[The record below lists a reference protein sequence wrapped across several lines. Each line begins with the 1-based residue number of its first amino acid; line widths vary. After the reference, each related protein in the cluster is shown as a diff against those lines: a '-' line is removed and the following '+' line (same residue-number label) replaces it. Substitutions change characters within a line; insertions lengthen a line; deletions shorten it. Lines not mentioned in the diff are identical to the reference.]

1 MAKTPHSQ
9 LIVLQSSGT
18 AMLQF
23 IHYGWKMISVAFW
36 LGHNPQLLYM
46 RRLPFQD
53 RVRVRASTSG
63 MVRISFIIRVRD
75 RVRVRFRDRDRVRF
89 RVRVRD
95 RVRVRVR
102 VGLMIGLGIL
112 FGLLLHVGLWLSLKV
127 DDGRR
132 SRKVCRRR

>member
-9 LIVLQSSGT
+9 LIVLQSSAT
-18 AMLQF
+18 AVLQF
-23 IHYGWKMISVAFW
+23 IHYVWKMISVAFW
-36 LGHNPQLLYM
+36 LGHNPQVFYM
-46 RRLPFQD
+46 RLLIQD

-112 FGLLLHVGLWLSLKV
+112 FGLLLHVGLWLGLKV